1 MHHSVRSHFCF
12 LLFAFCFH
20 MTQIVFLTLFLGLT
34 MGRQPVAVSVT
45 GAPAARVEI
54 TLDGK
59 PAAMI
64 ARAPWKA
71 SVDFGDRLLPR
82 RLVARALDENGNELA
97 RVEQRVNLPRRVS
110 EASLVMEGNAARLV
124 WQSLE
129 NEKPKD
135 IHWMLDGERIA
146 SNSTRVSLP
155 AYDPE
160 KPHLL
165 RAVATSTSGLVA
177 EAEFV
182 FGGGLSDSAGASL
195 TPIPVR
201 IEKSD
206 AEIRNAITVN
216 GEPAQI
222 VAIEKLPAD
231 IIFVREPSLS
241 NFAFRIDVESRVH
254 GREGF
259 DVVGGTTVPLNR
271 QQGTRFIWPV
281 AIRTKGTTEADLFA
295 SSRTFMVGDAP
306 GMRNVLGRV
315 SAPQSE
321 NLRFADAVAVA
332 GLQAAGSRRPRAVVL
347 ITGANYRDW
356 SQLPPE
362 KAREYLGSI
371 GVPLYVWTVGG
382 ATPEAWG
389 EPRRVDGGNRVS
401 DAARDLLDD
410 VQHQR
415 IVWIAGDHMLGDV
428 RVTSD
433 SVRPLWLSPMNP

>member
-1 MHHSVRSHFCF
+1 
-12 LLFAFCFH
+12 

-54 TLDGK
+54 TLDGQ
-59 PAAMI
+59 PVANI
-64 ARAPWKA
+64 AREPWKA
-71 SVDFGDRLLPR
+71 SVDFGDHLLPR
-82 RLVARALDENGNELA
+82 RLVARALDANGNELA

-110 EASLVMEGNAARLV
+110 EASLVMEGSSARLV

-129 NEKPKD
+129 TEKPKD
-135 IHWMLDGERIA
+135 IHWMLDGARISFA
-146 SNSTRVSLP
+146 STRVSLP

-165 RAVATSTSGLVA
+165 RAVATSASGLIA
-177 EAEFV
+177 EAELV
-182 FGGGLSDSAGASL
+182 FGGGLADSAGASL

-201 IEKSD
+201 IEKSE
-206 AEIRNAITVN
+206 AEIKNAITVN

-231 IIFVREPSLS
+231 IIFVREPSLA
-241 NFAFRIDVESRVH
+241 NFAFRVDVESRVH

-259 DVVGGTTVPLNR
+259 NVVGGAAVPLER
-271 QQGTRFIWPV
+271 QQGTRFMWPV
-281 AIRTKGTTEADLFA
+281 AIRMKGTSEADLFA

-306 GMRNVLGRV
+306 GVRNVLGRV
-315 SAPQSE
+315 SAPPSE

-347 ITGANYRDW
+347 ITGAKYRDW
-356 SQLPPE
+356 SQLPPK
-362 KAREYLGSI
+362 KAKEYLASI
-371 GVPLYVWTVGG
+371 GVPLYVWTVGD
-382 ATPEAWG
+382 ATPAAWG
-389 EPRRVDGGNRVS
+389 EPRRIDSGDRVS
-401 DAARDLLDD
+401 DAARELLDD

-428 RVTSD
+428 HIASD
-433 SVRPLWLSPMNP
+433 TVRPLWN